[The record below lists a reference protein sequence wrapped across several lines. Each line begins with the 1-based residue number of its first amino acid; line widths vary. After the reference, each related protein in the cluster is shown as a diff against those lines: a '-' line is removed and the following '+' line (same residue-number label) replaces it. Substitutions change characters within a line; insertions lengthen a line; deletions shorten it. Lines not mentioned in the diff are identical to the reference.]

1 MFYVWDAIAL
11 NYIVYYGKLFGPV
24 LVLPLYLRNAS
35 RLIYHYHEL
44 VWFLYHNTQ

>member
-24 LVLPLYLRNAS
+24 LVFVIFA
-35 RLIYHYHEL
+35 
-44 VWFLYHNTQ
+44 